1 MSLQSLA
8 CSEGGRF
15 ILLQTAN
22 EAHPKYGRGWAHQL
36 STAYAKQQSRKLSSH
51 SLTESAVDSTTAR
64 IEKIGT
70 TMDDFKTC
78 KHEDLSDLLSSR
90 GRTQTSLL
98 GHGCYTPQ
106 AHDIRLKASVFG
118 KSKGN
123 PRILRPRHQ
132 HLPQQAVDSLVEA
145 FVARLQRSIEA
156 EKTHSQ
162 MNSYRDWISHLLG

>member
-78 KHEDLSDLLSSR
+78 KHEDLS
-90 GRTQTSLL
+90 GKKLL
-98 GHGCYTPQ
+98 G
-106 AHDIRLKASVFG
+106 LS
-118 KSKGN
+118 
-123 PRILRPRHQ
+123 
-132 HLPQQAVDSLVEA
+132 
-145 FVARLQRSIEA
+145 
-156 EKTHSQ
+156 
-162 MNSYRDWISHLLG
+162 

>member
-1 MSLQSLA
+1 LVQQWTTSRRANTKTYPVRSYSVSRSRSDAAAQLA
-8 CSEGGRF
+8 RPF
-15 ILLQTAN
+15 DRQI
-22 EAHPKYGRGWAHQL
+22 
-36 STAYAKQQSRKLSSH
+36 
-51 SLTESAVDSTTAR
+51 
-64 IEKIGT
+64 
-70 TMDDFKTC
+70 
-78 KHEDLSDLLSSR
+78 DLLSSR

-162 MNSYRDWISHLLG
+162 MNSYCDWISHLLG